1 MSHSLSLLLFLSLSL
16 SHLSVL
22 VTSSLQ
28 LFGAPRILGTLWLN
42 NVIKININDFES
54 RLGIATPP
62 PAASPSP
69 LLLTGGPR
77 AAAVTYRDP
86 LKVEAE
92 VEAEYEA
99 KAEAFLDF
107 VCWRCCCCFY
117 CN

>member
-1 MSHSLSLLLFLSLSL
+1 MSHSLSLTLHLSLSPCFTHFVASTL
-16 SHLSVL
+16 W
-22 VTSSLQ
+22 T
-28 LFGAPRILGTLWLN
+28 PRILGTLWLN

-54 RLGIATPP
+54 RLGIAPP
-62 PAASPSP
+62 PATPLFHALP

-92 VEAEYEA
+92 SEAE
-99 KAEAFLDF
+99 AEAFLGF
-107 VCWRCCCCFY
+107 VCCCCCFY